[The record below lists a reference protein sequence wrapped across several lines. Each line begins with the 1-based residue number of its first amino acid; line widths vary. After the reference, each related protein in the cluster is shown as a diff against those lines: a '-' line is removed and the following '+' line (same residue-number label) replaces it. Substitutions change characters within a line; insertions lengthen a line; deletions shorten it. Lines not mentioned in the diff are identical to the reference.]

1 MPRSLKSPHFS
12 DSRPRWSNTGDR
24 LAFLSRRD
32 KTAQV
37 YVVDTPDGIPR
48 NLTRSPTG
56 VIDFK
61 WSPDGSQV
69 GYLAVDALA
78 SEERKRID
86 EGDDPIVA
94 NQGYLY
100 AALYRVSVQGGTAQ
114 RVTPANRHVTSFDW
128 APDGSRVVYAAQV
141 TPRNRD
147 TFHVDLYEL
156 DFPAK
161 RETPLVVQEGRDADP
176 CYSRDGRW
184 VAFHSQAGKI
194 NYFVQCIPELILF
207 Q

>member
-1 MPRSLKSPHFS
+1 MRLKTTFPWGLEMKSTLIALRLLLFLPMLLSRTLSFGAEKPWTLDAIMALKSVSDPQISPDGLKVAYVVREANFQRKAYDSRIWIVAASGGMPRQLKSPHFS
-12 DSRPRWSNTGDR
+12 DSMPRWSKTGDR

-37 YVVDTPDGIPR
+37 YVVDAPDGIPR
-48 NLTRSPTG
+48 DLTRSPTG

-94 NQGYLY
+94 NQG
-100 AALYRVSVQGGTAQ
+100 
-114 RVTPANRHVTSFDW
+114 
-128 APDGSRVVYAAQV
+128 
-141 TPRNRD
+141 
-147 TFHVDLYEL
+147 
-156 DFPAK
+156 
-161 RETPLVVQEGRDADP
+161 
-176 CYSRDGRW
+176 
-184 VAFHSQAGKI
+184 
-194 NYFVQCIPELILF
+194 
-207 Q
+207 